1 MARRPAVLRDGD
13 DDRTLEEH
21 LVATA
26 ARLLDER
33 GSAGLTVRDIAAAAQ
48 VAVGALYN
56 HFADKDELLA
66 RALAAHVDTVMRSGL
81 PLPAAGDATLA
92 ENLGVYIDYGLVSL
106 ARVLPAFAG
115 SLGTPGVIRRTGE
128 LLSTGHGPPGIPHLV
143 GDYLDAEQRLGRI
156 RPDADLP
163 AAAMLITGACHEA
176 TLPRLLFDPTSTPV
190 ALPPAVVAGLVA
202 TILEGI
208 AAG

>member
-1 MARRPAVLRDGD
+1 VLRDAG

-33 GSAGLTVRDIAAAAQ
+33 GSVGLTVRDIAAAAQ

-56 HFADKDELLA
+56 HFADKEELLA
-66 RALAAHVDTVMRSGL
+66 RALAAHVETVMTSGL

-92 ENLGVYIDYGLVSL
+92 ENLRAYIDYGLSAL
-106 ARVLPAFAG
+106 TRVLPAFAG
-115 SLGTPGVIRRTGE
+115 FLDQPGVIRRTGE

-156 RPDADLP
+156 RPDVDLD

-176 TLPRLLFDPTSTPV
+176 VLPRLLFDPTSTPV
-190 ALPPAVVAGLVA
+190 GLPAETVDGLV
-202 TILEGI
+202 TTLLDGI
-208 AAG
+208 GT